1 MKSKSTALFSADG
14 DRRHSSILQFTLDHE
29 SIIIKGNGESQSG
42 GPSPEQYYT
51 LIDKVAFVR
60 KTMDCIRV
68 TSPDGQS

>member
-1 MKSKSTALFSADG
+1 MKSKSTALFSSDA

-29 SIIIKGNGESQSG
+29 SIIVKGPNDNLSDN
-42 GPSPEQYYT
+42 PNPEQYYT